1 MTKQELD
8 QIEEQIKEK
17 IKKELQ
23 EYTQWEK
30 KKTKPWK

>member
-23 EYTQWEK
+23 EYTQ
-30 KKTKPWK
+30 